1 MKTALGLHKCK
12 SFFVAAAP
20 ISIETL
26 EYFLSL
32 DIRIFDIYGMSE
44 CSGPQTFN
52 CTEEQRVGSI
62 GKGLPGCSTRL
73 AVKEDPDWYYIHI
86 FITSLLDSA
95 HNFLVGCILQKR
107 SLLYK

>member
-1 MKTALGLHKCK
+1 M
-12 SFFVAAAP
+12 AAAP

-62 GKGLPGCSTRL
+62 GKGLPGCFTRL
-73 AVKEDPDWYYIHI
+73 ATKEDAEWYVNIKSQQETKKVPYWGRH
-86 FITSLLDSA
+86 F
-95 HNFLVGCILQKR
+95 QKIYGR
-107 SLLYK
+107 F

>member
-1 MKTALGLHKCK
+1 MWPEMKYKIADRMVFQKVKTALGLHKCK

-62 GKGLPGCSTRL
+62 GKGLPGKRRSRL
-73 AVKEDPDWYYIHI
+73 YSWGNSHERSQYYDG
-86 FITSLLDSA
+86 LP
-95 HNFLVGCILQKR
+95 
-107 SLLYK
+107 

>member
-1 MKTALGLHKCK
+1 M
-12 SFFVAAAP
+12 AAAP

-62 GKGLPGCSTRL
+62 GKGLPGCFTRL
-73 AVKEDPDWYYIHI
+73 ATKEDADW
-86 FITSLLDSA
+86 
-95 HNFLVGCILQKR
+95 
-107 SLLYK
+107 